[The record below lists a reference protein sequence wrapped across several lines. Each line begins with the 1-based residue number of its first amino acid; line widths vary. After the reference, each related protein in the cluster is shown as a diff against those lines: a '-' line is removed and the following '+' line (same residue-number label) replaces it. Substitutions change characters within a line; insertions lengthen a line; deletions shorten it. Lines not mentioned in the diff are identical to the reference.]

1 MYILKIKVK
10 ILNKHEI
17 SVKRIYLKNNDFE
30 FFCVTLRIE
39 YLTYLTGAFFKFN
52 F

>member
-30 FFCVTLRIE
+30 FFLCYIE
-39 YLTYLTGAFFKFN
+39 N
-52 F
+52 